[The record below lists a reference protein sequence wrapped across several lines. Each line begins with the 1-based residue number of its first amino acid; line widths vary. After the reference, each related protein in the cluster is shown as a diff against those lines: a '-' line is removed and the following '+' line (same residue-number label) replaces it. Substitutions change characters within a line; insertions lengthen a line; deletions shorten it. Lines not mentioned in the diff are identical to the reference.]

1 MSYTVKE
8 TDINLGL
15 AIATSECKTLIREI
29 CFKYDLK
36 VMCTIERTEAVDKK
50 AFLLVRDGWNPI
62 GEVYSKILRDND
74 DKEFIEYSFYSHFYE
89 KARGKSVDDKHTFR
103 SKKISSLLTTIKK
116 MKAIPSDV
124 IVPMRRHTLQ
134 WAENISSFEGK
145 LGLERKSVSDTGFHA
160 IELQAMMEHV
170 LGESPNTNMTA
181 TIQDKCKI
189 ALDKYKQI
197 DKLNAAT
204 REELSRLF
212 STPFYVVGAS
222 QADVLVV
229 GIARCTNTLSASS
242 RSSYD
247 FEMVKPIKQV
257 DNLEEFPELLS
268 VMTMWKSQRESEGKT
283 RNKLLAG
290 LLPTNVSEVNKEL
303 DLVIDYDYGNTP
315 YHFVWMMTP
324 CSNPS

>member
-36 VMCTIERTEAVDKK
+36 VMCTVKRQDAVDER

-62 GEVYSKILRDND
+62 GEVYARTLRDD
-74 DKEFIEYSFYSHFYE
+74 DGNHFNEYSFYSHFYE
-89 KARGKSVDDKHTFR
+89 KARGKGVDDKHTLR
-103 SKKISSLLTTIKK
+103 SKKISSLMTTIKK
-116 MKAIPSDV
+116 MKAIPSDAV
-124 IVPMRRHTLQ
+124 ATTRRHTLQ
-134 WAENISSFEGK
+134 WGDNIGSYESN
-145 LGLERKSVSDTGFHA
+145 LGLQRKSVSDAGFQPSD
-160 IELQAMMEHV
+160 LQAMMEHV

-189 ALDKYKQI
+189 ALDKYKEI
-197 DKLNAAT
+197 DKLNAST
-204 REELSRLF
+204 REDLSRLF
-212 STPFYVVGAS
+212 DTAFYVVGANH
-222 QADVLVV
+222 ADVLVV

-242 RSSYD
+242 RSAYE

-268 VMTMWKSQRESEGKT
+268 VMTMWKSQRESEGNS
-283 RNKLLAG
+283 RKLLG
-290 LLPTNVSEVNKEL
+290 GVLPITTSTVNKEL
-303 DLVIDYDYGNTP
+303 DLVIDYDYGTTA

>member
-36 VMCTIERTEAVDKK
+36 VMCTVERQDAVDKR

-62 GEVYSKILRDND
+62 GEVYARTLYDND
-74 DKEFIEYSFYSHFYE
+74 SNHFNEYSFYSHYYE
-89 KARGKSVDDKHTFR
+89 KARGKSVDDKHTLR

-116 MKAIPSDV
+116 MKAIPSDAV
-124 IVPMRRHTLQ
+124 ATTRRHTLQ

-145 LGLERKSVSDTGFHA
+145 LGLERKSVSDAGFHA
-160 IELQAMMEHV
+160 SDLQAMMEYV

-181 TIQDKCKI
+181 AIQDKCKI

-197 DKLNAAT
+197 DKLNVAT
-204 REELSRLF
+204 REEMSRLF
-212 STPFYVVGAS
+212 DTAFYVVGANH
-222 QADVLVV
+222 ADTLVV

-242 RSSYD
+242 RNAYE

-268 VMTMWKSQRESEGKT
+268 VMTMWKSQRESEGSS
-283 RNKLLAG
+283 RKLLG
-290 LLPTNVSEVNKEL
+290 GVLPITTSTVNKEL
-303 DLVIDYDYGNTP
+303 DLVIDYEYGTTA
-315 YHFVWMMTP
+315 YHFAWMMTP